1 MEPLARF
8 ARKDGGCGRVN
19 RRVMCAG
26 RARVP
31 VKAAAQKRRRL
42 RTADEVREGT
52 ICAAAT
58 PSAGPK
64 TMRDIFRGARW
75 FHPAPFFPRTSSPF
89 LALCLLM
96 LSFAFPNCHSLSCE
110 KARFG

>member
-42 RTADEVREGT
+42 RTASMR
-52 ICAAAT
+52 
-58 PSAGPK
+58 GPGCNDLPR
-64 TMRDIFRGARW
+64 RDPQRR
-75 FHPAPFFPRTSSPF
+75 P
-89 LALCLLM
+89 
-96 LSFAFPNCHSLSCE
+96 
-110 KARFG
+110 